1 MEQGSPS
8 EAFGMSESFG
18 TQQTKRERTEE
29 EGEEMGR
36 RGEEK
41 SRADFLNKRE
51 LKGEREETSAGQTH
65 SRFHR

>member
-1 MEQGSPS
+1 MIKDQSAS
-8 EAFGMSESFG
+8 
-18 TQQTKRERTEE
+18 

-51 LKGEREETSAGQTH
+51 LKEREKRPECAVSDLVSLTSSAQNQKPEVTV
-65 SRFHR
+65 

>member
-1 MEQGSPS
+1 MIKDQSAS
-8 EAFGMSESFG
+8 
-18 TQQTKRERTEE
+18 

-51 LKGEREETSAGQTH
+51 LKGKREET
-65 SRFHR
+65 